1 MQIKPSRRQEEKAK
15 EVSVR
20 ERALE
25 FAKNVPKPRIR
36 NGLSSESNQED
47 AKTYQEQSQSNSK
60 YLNPDLNG
68 IEEEEY
74 DQYGNTLLGNELL
87 TLNQKH
93 DNYSNEI
100 EKIK

>member
-25 FAKNVPKPRIR
+25 FAKNVPKPRLR

-47 AKTYQEQSQSNSK
+47 AKTYQEQS
-60 YLNPDLNG
+60 
-68 IEEEEY
+68 
-74 DQYGNTLLGNELL
+74 
-87 TLNQKH
+87 
-93 DNYSNEI
+93 
-100 EKIK
+100 